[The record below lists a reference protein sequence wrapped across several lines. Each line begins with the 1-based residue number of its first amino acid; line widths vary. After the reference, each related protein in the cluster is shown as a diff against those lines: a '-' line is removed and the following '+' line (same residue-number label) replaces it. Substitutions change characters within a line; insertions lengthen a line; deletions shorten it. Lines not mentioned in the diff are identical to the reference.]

1 MGYRIKEVREQLGMT
16 QEELEKKSGVSRVT
30 ISGLENG
37 TTRNTTTGTLLKL
50 ATALETTVDR
60 IFYADG
66 V

>member
-16 QEELEKKSGVSRVT
+16 QEDLEKKSGVSRVT

-50 ATALETTVDR
+50 ATALGTTIDR
-60 IFYADG
+60 IFYADS

>member
-1 MGYRIKEVREQLGMT
+1 MGYRIKEVREKLGMT

-50 ATALETTVDR
+50 ATALDTTIDR

>member
-1 MGYRIKEVREQLGMT
+1 MGYRIKEVREKLGMT

-50 ATALETTVDR
+50 ATALDTTIDR
-60 IFYADG
+60 IFYVDG